1 VREHARRL
9 DLLPPYLFA
18 ELDAAKAT
26 YGEGVIDF
34 GVGDPD
40 QPTHPEIV
48 NALSH
53 AASDPSTHR
62 YPSYEGTLSL
72 RRDIAYW
79 YKARFG
85 VDLDPQTE
93 VCVLIGSKEGIGHLI
108 WALVDPG
115 DEVIY
120 PDPSYPVYRN
130 QTLLAGGTPI
140 PAPLLEAN
148 HFIMDIPR
156 LKATHKTKL
165 LILNYPSNPT
175 AAVASP
181 IHLAEAVQFARA
193 HNMWLANDNTY
204 SEIYFDEE
212 PTSILAV
219 PGAKECA
226 VEFGSFSKTFNMT
239 GWRIGFAVGNA
250 RMIAALLKIKRN
262 TDSGVFVA
270 IQRAAQT
277 ALELVGEVGKEIR
290 ALYKSRRGALLA
302 GLNQLGWVIPSTK
315 ATFYVWAQVPH
326 KDSSSLE
333 FARKMLAETGVLVT
347 PGIGFGEAGE
357 GYVRFSLTLDRAQI
371 QEAVDRLG
379 KWL

>member
-1 VREHARRL
+1 LREHAKRL

-18 ELDAAKAT
+18 ELDKAKAA

-48 NALSH
+48 NALAR

-72 RRDIAYW
+72 RRDIASW
-79 YKARFG
+79 YKHRFG
-85 VDLDPQTE
+85 VDLDPKTE
-93 VCVLIGSKEGIGHLI
+93 VCVLIGSKEGVGHLI

-115 DEVIY
+115 EEVLY

-130 QTLLAGGTPI
+130 QIFLAGGTPV
-140 PAPLLEAN
+140 PALLVEEN
-148 HFIMDIPR
+148 HFFMDIPR
-156 LKATHKTKL
+156 LRATHKTKL

-175 AAVASP
+175 AVLAPP
-181 IHLAEAVQFARA
+181 IHLAEAVQFARS

-204 SEIYFDEE
+204 SEIYFDEK
-212 PTSILAV
+212 PTSVLAV

-250 RMIAALLKIKRN
+250 RMIAALLKIKQN

-277 ALELVGEVGKEIR
+277 ALELTGEVGKEIR
-290 ALYKSRRGALLA
+290 ALYKLRRGVLLA
-302 GLNQLGWVIPSTK
+302 GLNQLGWVIPSPK
-315 ATFYVWAQVPH
+315 ATFYVWARVP
-326 KDSSSLE
+326 KQGLSSME
-333 FARKMLAETGVLVT
+333 FAKKMLAETGVLVT

-371 QEAVDRLG
+371 EEAVDRLG

>member
-1 VREHARRL
+1 MREHAKRL

-18 ELDAAKAT
+18 ELDKAKAA

-48 NALSH
+48 NALAR

-72 RRDIAYW
+72 RRDIASW
-79 YKARFG
+79 YKHRFG
-85 VDLDPQTE
+85 VDLDPKTE
-93 VCVLIGSKEGIGHLI
+93 VCVLIGSKEGVGHLI

-115 DEVIY
+115 EEVLY

-130 QTLLAGGTPI
+130 QIFLAGGTPV
-140 PAPLLEAN
+140 PALLVEEN
-148 HFIMDIPR
+148 HFFMDIPR
-156 LKATHKTKL
+156 LRATHKTKL

-175 AAVASP
+175 AVLAPP
-181 IHLAEAVQFARA
+181 IHLAEAVQFARS

-204 SEIYFDEE
+204 SEIYFDEK
-212 PTSILAV
+212 PTSVLAV

-250 RMIAALLKIKRN
+250 RMIAALLKIKQN

-277 ALELVGEVGKEIR
+277 ALELTGEVGKEIR
-290 ALYKSRRGALLA
+290 ALYKLRRGVLLA
-302 GLNQLGWVIPSTK
+302 GLNQLGWVIPSPK
-315 ATFYVWAQVPH
+315 ATFYVWARVP
-326 KDSSSLE
+326 KQGLSSME
-333 FARKMLAETGVLVT
+333 FAKKMLAETGVLVT

-371 QEAVDRLG
+371 EEAVDRLG

>member
-26 YGEGVIDF
+26 YGEGIIDF

-40 QPTHPEIV
+40 QPTHLEIV
-48 NALSH
+48 NALAH

-62 YPSYEGTLSL
+62 YPSYGGTLSL
-72 RRDIAYW
+72 RRDIANW
-79 YKARFG
+79 YKHRFG
-85 VDLDPQTE
+85 VDLDPETE
-93 VCVLIGSKEGIGHLI
+93 ICVLIGSKEGISHII

-115 DEVIY
+115 EEVVY

-130 QTLLAGGTPI
+130 QIFLAGGTPV
-140 PAPLLEAN
+140 PALLVEEN
-148 HFIMDIPR
+148 HFIMDIQR
-156 LKATHKTKL
+156 IKATSKTKL

-175 AAVASP
+175 TAVASP
-181 IHLAEAVQFARA
+181 IHLAEAVQFARS

-204 SEIYFDEE
+204 SEIYFDEK
-212 PTSILAV
+212 PTSVLAV

-250 RMIAALLKIKRN
+250 RMIAALLKIKQN
-262 TDSGVFVA
+262 TDSGVFTA

-277 ALELVGEVGKEIR
+277 ALELADGVGKEIR
-290 ALYKSRRGALLA
+290 TLYKSRRSALLA
-302 GLNQLGWVIPSTK
+302 GLNQLGWVIPSPK
-315 ATFYVWAQVPH
+315 ATFYVWARVPNP
-326 KDSSSLE
+326 DISSMG
-333 FARKMLAETGVLVT
+333 FAQKMLEETGILVS
-347 PGIGFGEAGE
+347 PGIGFGNAGE
-357 GYVRFSLTLDRAQI
+357 GYVRFSLTLERTQI
-371 QEAVDRLG
+371 EEAVDRLG

>member
-1 VREHARRL
+1 MREHAKRL

-53 AASDPSTHR
+53 AANDPSTHR

-79 YKARFG
+79 YKDRFG

-120 PDPSYPVYRN
+120 PDPSYPVCRN

-140 PAPLLEAN
+140 PAHLLEAN

-277 ALELVGEVGKEIR
+277 ALELAGEVGKEIR
-290 ALYKSRRGALLA
+290 ALYKSRRGALFA

>member
-1 VREHARRL
+1 MREHARRL

-140 PAPLLEAN
+140 PAHLLEAN

-270 IQRAAQT
+270 IQQAAQT
-277 ALELVGEVGKEIR
+277 ALELVDEVGKEIR
-290 ALYKSRRGALLA
+290 ALYKSRRGALFA

-371 QEAVDRLG
+371 QEAVDRLE